1 MNPSHLFPIAALVAA
16 AVLFFQAPGRIPALF
31 AALAAALELLLAT
44 GVISLHTGA
53 FPVRLLLGAV
63 LLVAGAVAYL
73 RVTAKVA
80 VSAATVVAL
89 VGLLQ
94 VVMGLRA

>member
-1 MNPSHLFPIAALVAA
+1 
-16 AVLFFQAPGRIPALF
+16 
-31 AALAAALELLLAT
+31 
-44 GVISLHTGA
+44 
-53 FPVRLLLGAV
+53 V

>member
-1 MNPSHLFPIAALVAA
+1 
-16 AVLFFQAPGRIPALF
+16 
-31 AALAAALELLLAT
+31 
-44 GVISLHTGA
+44 VISLHTGA